1 VGKVTVLNGKGDKRD
16 VDESALPYLQ
26 KLGWREETTDEAFTA
41 ANTASREDYYSG
53 FTQTAKA
60 FGEGAIRGAS
70 LGLINPDSEQAQFRE
85 EYHPVASTA
94 GEITGIVAPAVL
106 SGGAGAAATGARL
119 TPAGIVARG
128 AEKIGADVTKRRVGQ
143 LAVAGTLEGVGQAT
157 GGLVGRALA
166 GDEVTPEAITHE
178 LGMGALF
185 GLGGG
190 IAARGIEMG
199 VDKIRRVVTAADEKA
214 AMSAVDDLL
223 GEEAPRPG
231 LYDSPAAYSYS
242 KGVKGAIKD
251 ADSEIVK
258 RIQSATD
265 DYERAWQQH
274 GVSAEINSPSGYPA
288 NDGQFPSYKGIA
300 AGEIN
305 VPEQYGPPVKAGSKT
320 QAIDFNYADEVAARA
335 PANGPMPERAV
346 YRFGEDAHPG
356 VTLRMR
362 EPGPRTTTEF
372 GAPGAADDLA
382 AIKADGSN
390 TGPLRVPSNQV
401 PRASKVIEAAEDATP
416 DAVEDLIGHHNAQVP
431 KDTVWGEQ
439 MAKRGKE
446 IIGMIQ
452 ARNALKEMPDL
463 SLDSLSRMTLDEV
476 GDVAKKLDTIGKY
489 APDVAARLDASM
501 REALGKAAPGLRD
514 FDALDV
520 LGYHKVSEDAVAK
533 LAEVHDSAKN
543 VVALWSTLKAM
554 DGAVGKAAG
563 KSAAKAAIEA
573 GTEAAKTK
581 GILTNAVVK
590 RTIGKAAGAMLGG
603 SAVASPI
610 GWVAGWAVADVLMGG
625 ATAAK
630 GVAGTITAT
639 KRKAL
644 LATAKGLKA
653 LTGRGRPAAV
663 SHMATRDKLAAPIS
677 LSDTTHEEAKNEQ
690 ALVAARIEQASFAA
704 SSAGRERLADVLTP
718 LRAKSPELAAAMEQD
733 ARRRAEYLA
742 RYAPRKPAW
751 AAQMGGQWQYPQ
763 DQIDRFAA
771 VYRAVT
777 QPASVLED
785 FGNGTLTPD
794 AAAAWRETS
803 PGMYKM
809 VAQFVMEHFD
819 PSEASY
825 AERFNV
831 SMLLGAPMD
840 PTMHM
845 VPSLQG
851 DFVRNPPQGTSLGG
865 GMQGGESLATGA
877 QRSTER

>member
-70 LGLINPDSEQAQFRE
+70 LGLIDPDSEQAQFRE

-231 LYDSPAAYSYS
+231 LYSSPAAYQYD
-242 KGVKGAIKD
+242 KGVKGAVKD
-251 ADSEIVK
+251 AENAIIQKLDSAAHEFETWGSLADDINAGIPDEAALAIDNGTGPLRPRDTADIRSPK
-258 RIQSATD
+258 PAATRD
-265 DYERAWQQH
+265 
-274 GVSAEINSPSGYPA
+274 VSPSQVVDSVDAPMQTA
-288 NDGQFPSYKGIA
+288 KLR
-300 AGEIN
+300 
-305 VPEQYGPPVKAGSKT
+305 VEQ
-320 QAIDFNYADEVAARA
+320 A
-335 PANGPMPERAV
+335 P
-346 YRFGEDAHPG
+346 D
-356 VTLRMR
+356 
-362 EPGPRTTTEF
+362 
-372 GAPGAADDLA
+372 DDLA
-382 AIKADGSN
+382 AVIADAGD
-390 TGPLRVPSNQV
+390 TGPLRTVKLRDPTVALRSPTKKLPKLDDV
-401 PRASKVIEAAEDATP
+401 VKAGEEVSTEELEDVARTMFDGRIP
-416 DAVEDLIGHHNAQVP
+416 DDNVFGKEVAR
-431 KDTVWGEQ
+431 
-439 MAKRGKE
+439 RGKD
-446 IIGMIQ
+446 IMGMIH
-452 ARNALKEMPDL
+452 ARQVLKDLPDL
-463 SLDSLSRMTLDEV
+463 SLDSLSKMSLDEV
-476 GDVAKKLDTIGKY
+476 SDVAKKLDTIGKY
-489 APDVAARLDASM
+489 APEAAQQLDASM
-501 REALGKAAPGLRD
+501 RDALGKAAPGLRD

-573 GTEAAKTK
+573 GTEAAKNK
-581 GILTNAVVK
+581 GLLTRIKEGVVK
-590 RTIGKAAGAMLGG
+590 RAAGKAAASVVGGAAMGPVG
-603 SAVASPI
+603 YV
-610 GWVAGWAVADVLMGG
+610 VGWAVSDVLMGG

-653 LTGRGRPAAV
+653 LTGRGRPAAI

-742 RYAPRKPAW
+742 RFAPRKPAW
-751 AAQMGGQWQYPQ
+751 AAQMGAQWQYPQ

-785 FGNGTLTPD
+785 FGAGTLTPD

-819 PSEASY
+819 ASEASY

-865 GMQGGESLATGA
+865 GMNGGAGVETAA

>member
-1 VGKVTVLNGKGDKRD
+1 
-16 VDESALPYLQ
+16 
-26 KLGWREETTDEAFTA
+26 
-41 ANTASREDYYSG
+41 
-53 FTQTAKA
+53 
-60 FGEGAIRGAS
+60 
-70 LGLINPDSEQAQFRE
+70 
-85 EYHPVASTA
+85 
-94 GEITGIVAPAVL
+94 
-106 SGGAGAAATGARL
+106 
-119 TPAGIVARG
+119 
-128 AEKIGADVTKRRVGQ
+128 
-143 LAVAGTLEGVGQAT
+143 
-157 GGLVGRALA
+157 
-166 GDEVTPEAITHE
+166 
-178 LGMGALF
+178 MGALF

-214 AMSAVDDLL
+214 AMRAVDDLV
-223 GEEAPRPG
+223 GEQAPRSP
-231 LYDSPAAYSYS
+231 LYDSPSAYQYS
-242 KGVKGAIKD
+242 KAVKGAVKD
-251 ADSEIVK
+251 ADVSI
-258 RIQSATD
+258 
-265 DYERAWQQH
+265 ERRLA
-274 GVSAEINSPSGYPA
+274 SS
-288 NDGQFPSYKGIA
+288 
-300 AGEIN
+300 
-305 VPEQYGPPVKAGSKT
+305 
-320 QAIDFNYADEVAARA
+320 
-335 PANGPMPERAV
+335 
-346 YRFGEDAHPG
+346 
-356 VTLRMR
+356 
-362 EPGPRTTTEF
+362 
-372 GAPGAADDLA
+372 ADDFQRHWLGLDDSIDAGIPDDA
-382 AIKADGSN
+382 AIALDNG
-390 TGPLRVPSNQV
+390 TGPLRPRDTADIRSPRGKGSDTVDIGSPKGGPASTANVKAPEGSGLTDDAEALLRSVDEGGAPAMMTNNLKRVARENGIEVTAEMRPGDVIDALRAKRAPIGVTPSQV
-401 PRASKVIEAAEDATP
+401 IDAQDDLSAIAADGSVTGPLRTVRLREPTVQLRGATKKLTPSIDDVVKTAEQAGTEELEDAAKT
-416 DAVEDLIGHHNAQVP
+416 LFNGKVP
-431 KDTVWGEQ
+431 ESVSGQIVAD
-439 MAKRGKE
+439 RGKE
-446 IIGMIQ
+446 IMGLIH
-452 ARNALKEMPDL
+452 ARQMLKEMPDL
-463 SLDSLSRMTLDEV
+463 SLDSVSKMSLDEV
-476 GDVAKKLDTIGKY
+476 AGVAKKLDNLAKY
-489 APDVAARLDASM
+489 APEAAQQLDGAM
-501 REALGKAAPGLRD
+501 RDALGKAAPGLRD